1 MTALDSRS
9 LQWGA
14 GLLLAA
20 SLVRF
25 GVEKASPRISALPE
39 GTDRLGALEAESQEA
54 LDEKRL
60 REKPL
65 APGELL
71 DPNRAG
77 EAQLDRL
84 PGIGPSIARAVV
96 EERTRGGGF
105 SGPHDLLRVRGI
117 GERTLDRIGVLL
129 DFTGGIPVGLGRDR
143 SVPLRSVGP
152 RIDLNVATLEELTSL
167 PGIGPGLA
175 GRIIQSRKDEGPFR
189 VPEDLLRVRG
199 IGPRVLEK
207 ILARIRPGK

>member
-14 GLLLAA
+14 MLLLVA

-25 GVEKASPRISALPE
+25 GVEKASPRFSALPA
-39 GTDRLGALEAESQEA
+39 GPDRLQALEEGSQEA

-96 EERTRGGGF
+96 EERKRGGGF
-105 SGPHDLLRVRGI
+105 SGRQDLLRVRGI
-117 GERTLDRIGVLL
+117 GEKTLDRIGVLL
-129 DFTGGIPVGLGRDR
+129 DFSGGVPVGLGGGRPAPHR
-143 SVPLRSVGP
+143 STGS
-152 RIDLNVATLEELTSL
+152 RIDLNVASVEELTSL
-167 PGIGPGLA
+167 PGIGPALA
-175 GRIIQSRKDEGPFR
+175 GRIIQSRKEDGPFR
-189 VPEDLLRVRG
+189 VPEDLLRIRG
-199 IGPRVLEK
+199 IGPRVLAK
-207 ILARIRPGK
+207 ILARVRPGK